1 MIPQVR
7 NTIRKVIFL
16 SVLPVLLQACSE
28 GAETPVPQP
37 EGPAIRWSVCSDE
50 AQVTR
55 ALVSDDVLRT
65 SCTPD
70 AHGNSESIGVWGQ
83 YAIDEGGQT
92 NVYPEFVA
100 TPLTYAPK
108 QVDSNPYNEWNYPGE
123 ARMWQIGGRYD
134 FRACYPQALMSSL
147 MTQMDATIIQGGPVN
162 TSVIQTDLL
171 VAAAHVDTRTDVLSG
186 PVPLNMQ
193 HVFSALRFKVRAE
206 EGYTPPSGDGVT
218 SCWLQNIGEGTNQFS
233 PSGYLV
239 HSGNKEPEITWY
251 TYESVS
257 TPMYKWENNGVSF
270 KTEGILYTSNG
281 TQTGKEYTGNEG
293 WLLVVPQTIAS
304 GTLQVCYTLK
314 SSPGQVFRVNIPAI
328 TYVHGMRYT
337 YVLVISGA
345 GVELKLSIAKWN
357 QLDSVYDIVL

>member
-1 MIPQVR
+1 MISQVR
-7 NTIRKVIFL
+7 NTIRKVICL

-37 EGPAIRWSVCSDE
+37 EGPAIRWGVCSDE
-50 AQVTR
+50 VQVTR
-55 ALVSDDVLRT
+55 ALVDDNVLRT

-92 NVYPEFVA
+92 NVYSEFVA
-100 TPLTYAPK
+100 TPLTYARK
-108 QVDSNPYNEWNYPGE
+108 SVDSNPYNEWNYPGE

-134 FRACYPQALMSSL
+134 FRACYPQALMTSL

-162 TSVIQTDLL
+162 TSVIQTDML
-171 VAAAHVDTRTDVLSG
+171 VAATHVDTRTDVLSG
-186 PVPLNMQ
+186 PVNLNMQ

-206 EGYTPPSGDGVT
+206 DGYTPPDGDGIT
-218 SCWLQNIGEGTNQFS
+218 SCWLQNTGEGTDLFS

-239 HSGNKEPEITWY
+239 HSGNKDPKITWY

-257 TPMYKWENNGVSF
+257 TPMYRWENIGVGF
-270 KTEGILYTSNG
+270 MTEGILYTSNG
-281 TQTGKEYTGNEG
+281 TTAGIEYTGNNG
-293 WLLVVPQTIAS
+293 WLLVVPQTVRQ
-304 GTLQVCYTLK
+304 GTLQFCYTLK
-314 SSPGQVFRVNIPAI
+314 SSGEQVFSVDIPAI
-328 TYVHGMRYT
+328 TYEHGMRYT
-337 YVLVISGA
+337 YVLVIDGA
-345 GVELKLSIAKWN
+345 EVTLKLSIAKWN